1 VILQN
6 AYYAKFNWS
15 NSKIYLMN
23 KAIANYFGVE
33 YLQMF
38 GILRSQEKKFIT
50 IKNEFG
56 YSKIKFNGYKFSTQR
71 YLLMQI

>member
-1 VILQN
+1 
-6 AYYAKFNWS
+6 
-15 NSKIYLMN
+15 MN
-23 KAIANYFGVE
+23 KAIANYFGVK

-38 GILRSQEKKFIT
+38 GILHSQEKKFIT

-56 YSKIKFNGYKFSTQR
+56 YLKIKFNGYKFSTQR